1 MSAKKGYLNE
11 DDFYYEIVLSKG
23 KGILTRKAEMMIKL
37 IGDNTIIK
45 LKNRYKSDDDR
56 DDCLQSGLLYMYLNW
71 NSFNEKRFKVAM
83 PYFTEIFKRG
93 TADGYNKLLNKK
105 SNQEGIMTISL
116 DSCNDGEGFFNI

>member
-1 MSAKKGYLNE
+1 MSKKGYLNE

-23 KGILTRKAEMMIKL
+23 KGLLTKKAEIMIKL

-45 LKNRYKSDDDR
+45 LKNRYKTEDDMN
-56 DDCLQSGLLYMYLNW
+56 DCLQSGLLFMYLNW

-93 TADGYNKLLNKK
+93 AADGYNKLLNKK
-105 SNQEGIMTISL
+105 SNQEGIPTISL
-116 DSCNDGEGFFNI
+116 DSCNDGDGFFNI